1 MTTLNVSLPD
11 ALREFVETR
20 VAEGRY
26 STADDYLR
34 DLVREDQRRN
44 AQNHLDALLQEGL
57 ASGSSTP
64 MTSQDWKDVRT
75 EVQKQSKVQAQAGS
89 QR

>member
-1 MTTLNVSLPD
+1 MMTLNVSLPD

-26 STADDYLR
+26 SNADDYLR

-44 AQNHLDALLQEGL
+44 AQDHLDALLQDGL
-57 ASGSSTP
+57 ASGPAAP
-64 MTSQDWKDVRT
+64 MTAQDWQDIRAEVRKRG
-75 EVQKQSKVQAQAGS
+75 QLQAQKGS
-89 QR
+89 AA

>member
-57 ASGSSTP
+57 ASGPPTP
-64 MTSQDWKDVRT
+64 MTSQDWEDIRT
-75 EVQKQSKVQAQAGS
+75 EVQKQIKVQAQIGS
-89 QR
+89 KI

>member
-44 AQNHLDALLQEGL
+44 AQNHLDALLQDGL
-57 ASGSSTP
+57 SSGPATP
-64 MTSQDWKDVRT
+64 ITAQDWENIRAEVRKRGQLQT
-75 EVQKQSKVQAQAGS
+75 QKGS
-89 QR
+89 AA

>member
-20 VAEGRY
+20 VAEGHY

-44 AQNHLDALLQEGL
+44 AQDHLDALLQDGMV
-57 ASGSSTP
+57 SGPAAP
-64 MTSQDWKDVRT
+64 MTAQDWQDIRAEVRKRG
-75 EVQKQSKVQAQAGS
+75 QLQAQKGS
-89 QR
+89 AA